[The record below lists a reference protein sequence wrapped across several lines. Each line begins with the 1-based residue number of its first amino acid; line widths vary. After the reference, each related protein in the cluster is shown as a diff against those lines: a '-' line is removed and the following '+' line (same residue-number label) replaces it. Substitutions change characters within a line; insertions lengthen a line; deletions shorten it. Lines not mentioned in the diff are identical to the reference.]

1 VKIEFLGTG
10 GATTTPRPSCH
21 CRICDQ
27 AREYGVP
34 YSRTGPA
41 IFVHGPD
48 ILFDTSE
55 EIKDQLNRSNI
66 DHIAGCFYSHWHP
79 DHTMGRRI
87 WETRN
92 MDFRHWPP
100 KSLRTDVYLPE
111 QVAIDFRERLG
122 LREHFEFMKRHATVQ
137 VIELQDGVTVE
148 IGGVE
153 IKPFRVAEDYVYAF
167 LLTSATARILIAPD
181 ELNNWVPVDLGPLA
195 LAILPMGVV
204 EFDVFSG
211 QPRIDAEHPMLEM
224 EATFEETLEI
234 VRRLNAQRTILTHI
248 EEPDGLS
255 YDDLL
260 RLERK
265 LELEGLNVTFAYDT
279 MIVDV
284 G

>member
-1 VKIEFLGTG
+1 
-10 GATTTPRPSCH
+10 
-21 CRICDQ
+21 
-27 AREYGVP
+27 
-34 YSRTGPA
+34 
-41 IFVHGPD
+41 
-48 ILFDTSE
+48 
-55 EIKDQLNRSNI
+55 
-66 DHIAGCFYSHWHP
+66 
-79 DHTMGRRI
+79 
-87 WETRN
+87 
-92 MDFRHWPP
+92 
-100 KSLRTDVYLPE
+100 
-111 QVAIDFRERLG
+111 
-122 LREHFEFMKRHATVQ
+122 
-137 VIELQDGVTVE
+137 
-148 IGGVE
+148 
-153 IKPFRVAEDYVYAF
+153 
-167 LLTSATARILIAPD
+167 LIAPD

-195 LAILPMGVV
+195 LAVLPMGVV